1 MTALNRPFRRLLQK
15 WDLVALLIFALLLVA
30 FQLSLLVQAD
40 TQNFNSIGD
49 SYLKPGLPNQNFG
62 SETIMDINNDRDGLV
77 RFNLSL
83 IPAGSTVTSAT
94 LTLVVTAING
104 SNERN
109 YSVHRVLVDWNESTV
124 TWNSPGSTPGTHFVS
139 SPTTTVTLSATGTY
153 NWNVTSDVSSFI
165 AGTATNYGW
174 RIIWT
179 SNVSGT
185 LTQIDVGTKENAT
198 PSNRPTLSV
207 TYTPPD
213 TTPPTISNIQASNII
228 QTSAKITWTTDEPA
242 TSQVEYGKTTSY
254 GNQTPLDSAL
264 VTSHSVDL
272 SGLSPG
278 TTYHYRVKSK
288 DAAGNSAVSGDKTF
302 TTAAEE
308 DTTPPTIS
316 NTQAKNITETQ
327 ATITWNTNEP
337 ATSQVEYGTTKSY
350 GSSTPLDSSLVTFHS
365 VKLSGLFP
373 ETLYHYRVKSKDA
386 KGNLRTSGDKTFTT
400 SGEPLPSEE
409 AEKALPGTPKV
420 EAPKIEEDK
429 TPPKVTLAPPS
440 PNPTKSPTTNFAGS
454 ATEER
459 GIVSALQYSLNGGI
473 SWHPIKEIKG
483 LGKKKASFTF
493 TTPFLVDGNYE
504 IVARAFDNS
513 DNIGLSQVRVLVVD
527 VLPPLVGG
535 HLAALGPQVL
545 IPDKNGF
552 ITALVGS
559 EQRIIASAVG
569 GPTKVEIL
577 LGEDTFPLTY
587 SRDTYLW
594 SGNVRFSEGGV
605 HDLRVVAQ
613 DGAQNK
619 TVRFLGSVSVQ
630 PGGEVLDAETGEPI
644 EKAEVYLYFFEEMT
658 KSWVLWDAPSF
669 GLKNPYLTDKKGQY
683 SFFVPPGRYYLS
695 ARAPGY
701 RTVTSEIVELGRG
714 SLLGYIFHLPP
725 RPHLTI
731 PFFGITIYLP
741 SFLDLL
747 VVSREEPI
755 SPLVAAPEP
764 RTLEIGDKIPSFSLV
779 DLKGKQVSSKDL
791 KGKVLLT
798 FGNVWSP
805 TFSEQAPILS
815 ALAKKKASFYV
826 IFLQE
831 KASAVE
837 TFLKRGGYS
846 FPSLIDRKGALVKS
860 YKVLALPQHFFIDEG
875 IIRRI
880 EMGVLGEA
888 KFLEFLK

>member
-1 MTALNRPFRRLLQK
+1 MAAL
-15 WDLVALLIFALLLVA
+15 DLSLKKISRKPWFIALFIFTLLLTA
-30 FQLSLLVQAD
+30 FQLSFLVQAD
-40 TQNFNSIGD
+40 TENFDSIGD
-49 SYLKPGLPNQNFG
+49 SNLKPGVPNQNFG
-62 SETIMDINNDRDGLV
+62 SETIMDINNDRDGIV
-77 RFNLSL
+77 RFNLSS

-104 SNERN
+104 SNERR
-109 YSVHRVLVDWNESTV
+109 YSVHRVLVDWDESTV
-124 TWNSPGSTPGTHFVS
+124 TWNNPGSTPGTHFAS
-139 SPTTTVTLSATGTY
+139 SPTATVTLSAVGTY

-185 LTQIDVGTKENAT
+185 LTQIDIGTKENTT

-207 TYTPPD
+207 TYTPPGD
-213 TTPPTISNIQASNII
+213 TTPPTISSI
-228 QTSAKITWTTDEPA
+228 KA
-242 TSQVEYGKTTSY
+242 T
-254 GNQTPLDSAL
+254 
-264 VTSHSVDL
+264 
-272 SGLSPG
+272 
-278 TTYHYRVKSK
+278 
-288 DAAGNSAVSGDKTF
+288 
-302 TTAAEE
+302 
-308 DTTPPTIS
+308 
-316 NTQAKNITETQ
+316 NITSST
-327 ATITWNTNEP
+327 ATITWKTNEK
-337 ATSQVEYGTTKSY
+337 ATSRVDYGKTKSY
-350 GSSTPLDSSLVTFHS
+350 GKSKFSNTLVKNHS
-365 VKLSGLFP
+365 IKLTGLSAD
-373 ETLYHYRVKSKDA
+373 TLYHYRVRSKDTA
-386 KGNLRTSGDKTFTT
+386 NNEKISGDKTFRTAKA
-400 SGEPLPSEE
+400 PLPPEE
-409 AEKALPGTPKV
+409 AETQIPGTPTV
-420 EAPKIEEDK
+420 EAPEIPGDR

-440 PNPTKSPTTNFAGS
+440 PNPTKSATTKFSGS
-454 ATEER
+454 ATEET

-493 TTPFLVDGNYE
+493 TTPPLEDGNYK
-504 IVARAFDNS
+504 VVVRAMDNS
-513 DNIGLSQVRVLVVD
+513 DNTGLSPTRVLVVD

-535 HLAALGPQVL
+535 HIATLGPQVL
-545 IPDKNGF
+545 IPDKQGLV
-552 ITALVGS
+552 TAVVGS
-559 EQRIIASAVG
+559 EQRIILSAVG
-569 GPTKVEIL
+569 GPTKVEII
-577 LGEDTFPLTY
+577 LGEEKFPLTY
-587 SRDTYLW
+587 SPDTRLW

-605 HDLRVVAQ
+605 HDLRVAAQ
-613 DGAQNK
+613 DGARNK
-619 TVRFLGSVSVQ
+619 IARFLGGVSVQ
-630 PGGEVLDAETGEPI
+630 PGGEVLDAGTGEPI

-669 GLKNPYLTDKKGQY
+669 GLKNPYLTDEKGQY

-695 ARAPGY
+695 ARASGY

-731 PFFGITIYLP
+731 PFFGTTIYLP

-764 RTLEIGDKIPSFSLV
+764 RTLEIGGKIPSFSLV
-779 DLKGKQVSSKDL
+779 NLKGKRISSKDL

-798 FGNVWSP
+798 FGSVWSP

-815 ALAKKKASFYV
+815 ALAKKEASFYV

-846 FPSLIDRKGALVKS
+846 FPSLIDKKGTLVKS
-860 YKVLALPQHFFIDEG
+860 YKVLALPQHFFIDRG
-875 IIRRI
+875 VIRMI
-880 EMGVLGEA
+880 EMGVLGET
-888 KFLEFLK
+888 KFLEFFK